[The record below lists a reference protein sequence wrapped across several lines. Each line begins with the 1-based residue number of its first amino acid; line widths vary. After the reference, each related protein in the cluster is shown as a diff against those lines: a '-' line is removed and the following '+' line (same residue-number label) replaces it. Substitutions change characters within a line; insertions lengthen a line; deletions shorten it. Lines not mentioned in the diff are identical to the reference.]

1 VARWLYLL
9 DCYIVRDLV
18 VFFDTAAKQEQE
30 PRAGCDEAVCVWQV
44 RDAIKNGSTRASVT
58 RTADRWETKKDTT
71 TADDTGSWIGAVT
84 AVSGTLGLCCKYWR
98 SYGLFLVVGGTRTFC
113 TRRGNGGE
121 WGELDLRPGGERW
134 SLVVLKFATSEWL

>member
-84 AVSGTLGLCCKYWR
+84 WCAHRRVGCRWDCVAKYWR
-98 SYGLFLVVGGTRTFC
+98 SYGLFLVVGGTRTFFA
-113 TRRGNGGE
+113 RGEGMVVNGE
-121 WGELDLRPGGERW
+121 SWTCAQAAKGGLW
-134 SLVVLKFATSEWL
+134 PC